1 MRKSVP
7 EDCEELSPGRARVGE
22 RSLFLPTQPM
32 SSAVHTKSCDYYNCA
47 TEIVESKDQNMSVQ
61 MVLFIEGEK

>member
-7 EDCEELSPGRARVGE
+7 EGCEELSPGRARVGE

-32 SSAVHTKSCDYYNCA
+32 SSAVHTKSYYNCA
-47 TEIVESKDQNMSVQ
+47 TGIVESKDQNMSVQ
-61 MVLFIEGEK
+61 MVLFIELFR